1 VTVNSNIFI
10 LIFLIVLSID
20 TRAQKMC
27 QSLFAESKAPV
38 SYSET
43 FFKIELLSENLAK
56 EIQFLKDNKDL
67 STESFVHRLTL
78 IQRKISELYVPAVQ
92 KLLTDS
98 GHTYVESAIVESES
112 VHLKGL
118 RYPVFIL
125 KPESKTRLGRFAR
138 GMAKWGGVQIAYS
151 PLLNQLH
158 GFKASFYPGFNGI
171 LLPIK
176 EVIAEKVTEPQILGH
191 EIKHAQFH
199 AYRKGLIDLKMEP
212 PVHGYFKTGHT
223 LDKNEYY
230 ADFFSFEEL
239 VTYAYSI
246 SVEAKKIKSHSERS
260 QAEIQKYL
268 KILKRLS
275 ERTLELSQNSVTYME
290 RLPWSVMD
298 YNQALS
304 VQIDADTKIVLLVPE
319 KLKSTYQTDP
329 LKYAKD
335 EFLKLERLAIWNIEY
350 IRKINQSSDPLA
362 AAMQL
367 RADQVQWMNQF
378 K

>member
-1 VTVNSNIFI
+1 VTVLANIFI

-27 QSLFAESKAPV
+27 QSLFVEPPTKV
-38 SYSET
+38 SHSET
-43 FFKIELLSENLAK
+43 LFKIEILSENLAK
-56 EIQFLKDNKDL
+56 EIQFLKENQDL
-67 STESFVHRLTL
+67 STEQFVHRLTL
-78 IQRKISELYVPAVQ
+78 IQRKISELYVPVVQ
-92 KLLTDS
+92 KLLTDT
-98 GHTYVESAIVESES
+98 GHSYVESAIVESES

-118 RYPVFIL
+118 SYPVFII

-138 GMAKWGGVQIAYS
+138 GMTKWGGVQIAYS

-158 GFKASFYPGFNGI
+158 GFKASFFPGFNGV
-171 LLPIK
+171 LLPAK
-176 EVIAEKVTEPQILGH
+176 EVIADKVTEPQILGH
-191 EIKHAQFH
+191 EIKHAQYH
-199 AYRKGLIDLKMEP
+199 AFRKGLIDLKVQP
-212 PVHGYFKTGHT
+212 PVHGYFKTSHA
-223 LDKNEYY
+223 LDKGEYY
-230 ADFFSFEEL
+230 SDFFSFEEL

-246 SVEAKKIKSHSERS
+246 SVEAKKVKSDSQRS
-260 QAEIQKYL
+260 QTEIQKYL

-298 YNQALS
+298 YDQALS
-304 VQIDADTKIVLLVPE
+304 VQIDSDTKIVLLVPE
-319 KLKSTYQTDP
+319 KLKSAYQTDP

-335 EFLKLERLAIWNIEY
+335 EFLKLEKLATWNIEY

-362 AAMQL
+362 FAMQL
-367 RADQVQWMNQF
+367 QADQVQWMNQL